1 MASNYGQWTA
11 PPDIKGSIFKTL
23 CHPLYPKIS
32 KEVDEYFL
40 KHWNFPD
47 ENSRRKYIA
56 ADFNRF
62 SCLSYPLSLDD
73 RMELGCRFITLLFLV
88 DDEIDLMS
96 LQDAQAYNERLIL
109 IARGVQEPDRSIP
122 AEWIMWDLWEDMRAV
137 DAELAH
143 ILEEPTFIF
152 LRAQVDKTRLNTGN
166 LAAYFEFRQK
176 DIGTELVC
184 ALMNF
189 CMGLHIT
196 DEEWRL
202 VRPVA
207 FNFGRHLLSLNDV
220 YSYEKEVRVQ
230 DEGKQEGG
238 VLVSAVPIVA
248 KLVQVDVESAKR
260 IIWMMCREWEAN
272 HHRLVAEIL
281 KKHPSPAIEAFCK
294 GIEYQ
299 YSGNEVWSHETRRY
313 KETKA

>member
-1 MASNYGQWTA
+1 MVSKHGQWTA
-11 PPDIKGSIFKTL
+11 PSDIKESIFKPL

-32 KEVDEYFL
+32 KEENEFFL

-47 ENSRRKYIA
+47 EDSRRKFVA
-56 ADFNRF
+56 ADFCRF
-62 SCLSYPLSLDD
+62 SCLSYPLTLED
-73 RMELGCRFITLLFLV
+73 RSALCCKLITLLFLV
-88 DDEIDLMS
+88 DDQIDLTS
-96 LQDAQAYNERLIL
+96 LEDAQEYNERLIL
-109 IARGVQEPDRSIP
+109 IARGVQKPDRSIP
-122 AEWIMWDLWEDMRAV
+122 AEWIMWDIWEEMRAV

-143 ILEEPTFIF
+143 KLEEPTFIF
-152 LRAQVDKTRLNTGN
+152 LRAQVDKTRLDTGD
-166 LAAYFEFRQK
+166 LATYFQFREK

-189 CMGLHIT
+189 GMGIHMT

-202 VRPVA
+202 ALPVA
-207 FNFGRHLLSLNDV
+207 SNFGRNLLCLNDV

-248 KLVQVDVESAKR
+248 KLVQVDIESAKR
-260 IIWMMCREWEAN
+260 IIWMMCREWETN

-281 KKHPSPAIEAFCK
+281 KEHPSPAIEAFCK

-299 YSGNEVWSHETRRY
+299 YSGNELWSHETPRY
-313 KETKA
+313 KEGQA